1 MQILDVLKEKL
12 RKQMNDYCDDLATGE
27 GVSDFS
33 DYKYLTGR
41 IAGLALAE
49 YILNELAEAVSLE
62 D

>member
-1 MQILDVLKEKL
+1 MNSLQVLREKL
-12 RKQMNDYCDDLATGE
+12 RAQMNDYADDLATGE
-27 GVSDFS
+27 GVSDFA

-49 YILNELAEAVSLE
+49 YILNELEENISLE